1 MSLEDAGG
9 LEGRVRFPRVS
20 GDEPALVSIISGAIK
35 FSPRERG

>member
-1 MSLEDAGG
+1 MSLSPVG
-9 LEGRVRFPRVS
+9 LRAAYVSFPRVS